1 MGANFGVGELR
12 KALSKKW
19 WVLPLLTV
27 AVGVCYAVGAGTFRR
42 GRGVFRVRS
51 LLRKK
56 NRRPFIPQGTTKEEF
71 QREIA
76 SRKWFHNF
84 DFGGGVT
91 TSGVDPTEVKLDAL
105 KLPDLTGKSVI
116 DIGAFD
122 GFFSFESER
131 RGASRVV
138 ANDHW
143 VWNWPGEDARRNID
157 LLRQVLDSR
166 IELLDLPVE
175 DLNPETTGTYDV
187 VLFLGVLYHAPDP
200 IRYLRNVRSIT
211 KELVVL
217 ETLVDLLD
225 VERPA
230 AAFYGDAFNND
241 ASNHW
246 GPNRLAVEAM
256 LKKVGFGRVDYKG
269 MWHKN
274 TRQELD
280 PRAPRPKRGQVLS
293 GRMVFHAYT

>member
-1 MGANFGVGELR
+1 MDPKGMSSDELV
-12 KALSKKW
+12 KEI
-19 WVLPLLTV
+19 
-27 AVGVCYAVGAGTFRR
+27 GT
-42 GRGVFRVRS
+42 
-51 LLRKK
+51 
-56 NRRPFIPQGTTKEEF
+56 
-71 QREIA
+71 
-76 SRKWFHNF
+76 RKWFHTF
-84 DFGGGVT
+84 DFGNGIT
-91 TSGVDPTEVKLDAL
+91 TPGVDPTGAKLEAL
-105 KLPDLTGKSVI
+105 RLPDLKGKSVI

-122 GFFSFESER
+122 GFFSFECER

-157 LLRQVLDSR
+157 LFRKVLDSR
-166 IELLDLPVE
+166 IEVLDLPVE
-175 DLNPETTGTYDV
+175 DLNPETAGTYDV

-200 IRYLRNVRSIT
+200 IRYLRNVLSIT
-211 KELVVL
+211 KELAVV

-225 VERPA
+225 IKQPA
-230 AAFYGDAFNND
+230 AAFYGEAFNDD

-256 LKKVGFGRVDYKG
+256 LKKVGFGRVEYMG
-269 MWHKN
+269 IWHKN

-280 PRAPRPKRGQVLS
+280 PRAPRPRLGQVLS